1 MALVGGGIAALLSL
15 LVLSRAIADNPLYRL
30 AQYLLVGVALGYA
43 AAVLVGQTL
52 IGPIRQIATLQ
63 AAPETIIVL
72 SIGGVLALLLAP
84 RFGSQRASALANVP
98 LAILFGVGAAI
109 ALVGAARGTIVPQLL
124 DTVAHERLVTP
135 DLASLIGAITLIV
148 TVVAT
153 LVSFRYARL
162 ADQPSRLMAAARGLG
177 RGLILA
183 SFGVFLAAAIRT
195 YLAALVTQL
204 ESIADWFAQIARTF

>member
-15 LVLSRAIADNPLYRL
+15 LVLSRVIADNPLYRL

-52 IGPIRQIATLQ
+52 IAPIRQIATLQ
-63 AAPETIIVL
+63 APPATIIVL
-72 SIGGVLALLLAP
+72 SVGGALALLLAP
-84 RFGSQRASALANVP
+84 RFGSQRASALANIP
-98 LAILFGVGAAI
+98 LAVLFGTGAAI

-124 DTVAHERLVTP
+124 DTIAQERLAAP
-135 DLASLIGAITLIV
+135 DLASLVGVVTLIV

-153 LVSFRYARL
+153 LLSFRYAQR
-162 ADQPSRLMAAARGLG
+162 ADRPSRLMAAARGLG

-183 SFGVFLAAAIRT
+183 SFGVFLAATIRT

>member
-109 ALVGAARGTIVPQLL
+109 ALVGAARGTI
-124 DTVAHERLVTP
+124 AYERLVTP

-153 LVSFRYARL
+153 LVSFRYARR